1 MLDIVLSPINKIV
14 GPITSL
20 VNAIVTLVMFIF
32 EAMKLVTKIIDIL
45 AYLINIPKLLSDLLY
60 GLTTGVMM
68 VLTAFFDI
76 LFGDIRK
83 NMMGQTLSE
92 NDNEGNSS
100 NSYEEEE
107 TMKLNKNIVEIII
120 LILCPPLAIF
130 FKNGLN
136 IKTFFLVIIASIL
149 TYFYYIPGLIYG
161 SLFIL

>member
-1 MLDIVLSPINKIV
+1 MGWNQVIDVLL
-14 GPITSL
+14 SL
-20 VNAIVTLVMFIF
+20 KDLAEKLIYFVARLGIIVTQIV
-32 EAMKLVTKIIDIL
+32 DIL
-45 AYLINIPKLLSDLLY
+45 AYLINIPKLLNDLLY

-76 LFGDIRK
+76 LFGDIRR
-83 NMMGQTLSE
+83 NMMGVE
-92 NDNEGNSS
+92 IPNNDKEG

-107 TMKLNKNIVEIII
+107 TMKLDKKIVEIII